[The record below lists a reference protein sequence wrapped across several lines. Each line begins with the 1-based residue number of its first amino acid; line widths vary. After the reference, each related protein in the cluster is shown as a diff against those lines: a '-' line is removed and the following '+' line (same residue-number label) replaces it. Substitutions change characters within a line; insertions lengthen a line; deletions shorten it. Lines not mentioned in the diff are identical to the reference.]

1 MELRNQNKWNQTYPN
16 TLIMKREKQKMKLSM
31 HELINAAHKE
41 LSKFIHEKESDFE
54 NTCAN

>member
-1 MELRNQNKWNQTYPN
+1 
-16 TLIMKREKQKMKLSM
+16 MKREKQKMKLSM